1 MASFEPSLVLQGMSF
16 SQLVLVVEYH
26 IRVITISV
34 THPLRSSTIETGW
47 LLLIAL
53 DSPVPADLAASAWS
67 SSVAHYEEGALE
79 TAGREG
85 EAPLLGALR

>member
-1 MASFEPSLVLQGMSF
+1 M
-16 SQLVLVVEYH
+16 VVEGK
-26 IRVITISV
+26 R
-34 THPLRSSTIETGW
+34 LAR
-47 LLLIAL
+47 L